1 MYVND
6 KVKGKIN
13 SIIFIN
19 YLYRK
24 KKSERDAF
32 EYCLKKKGLK
42 NMIKILGFLNIRF
55 I

>member
-6 KVKGKIN
+6 KVEGKIN

-24 KKSERDAF
+24 TKSEREAF
-32 EYCLKKKGLK
+32 EYSLKDNGIK
-42 NMIKILGFLNIRF
+42 NMIKILGFLNMQF